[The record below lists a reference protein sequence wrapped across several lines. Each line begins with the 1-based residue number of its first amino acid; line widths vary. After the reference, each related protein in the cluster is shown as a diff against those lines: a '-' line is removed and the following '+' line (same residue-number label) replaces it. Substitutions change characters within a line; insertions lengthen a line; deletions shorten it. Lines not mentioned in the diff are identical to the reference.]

1 MSWMFFWLCVHSDNL
16 TAICM
21 TLILI
26 YMLITHSDS
35 LHSAHEKM
43 KREYQELLNT
53 GEKYKDLAWLKESNE
68 KLRSDVIKVRRSRKE
83 AKITWK
89 QFLEGFILLHYCS
102 CVILL
107 IRLPLLSITD
117 IQYQYFG
124 LMQLTSP
131 FKPPLTDPRQ
141 IHNNHLINLIKELAA
156 ANNKLKSDLVEYKEM
171 LSDSRNELLTLRSKV
186 EEIETDPTKTTAS
199 SIAGTGPS
207 SRQGSIAGS
216 PTDSPTG
223 SVTPTADEF
232 TPGQTSLLHEQ
243 QQSLAWI
250 SSSAPQPT
258 SPIMFGA
265 AAVGRLSGEHER
277 SKSRE
282 RRGRSGST
290 TPPIS
295 IDRALVPRSKRSID
309 ILSESSTPVQSS
321 PTTPTLG
328 SFPRAA
334 PPGPIDIPIGPLSA
348 SASTTT
354 AGAVS
359 APASPLGSPSVV
371 HHHHH
376 HYHYHL
382 HRRKSSN
389 QLDGSGSGGA
399 EQGDDETETV
409 EIIKEE
415 VVVETPGGTRSIQG
429 GQAFEAA
436 GGILALAPH
445 EGGESVGGR
454 KVGFVSEGVPA
465 ASDSTLGELSPAA
478 EFKKSVGSPSLLSA
492 SLASLNK
499 ERDAASVGVQ
509 AGREDEEEEPS
520 KPRVTTRTIGFPE
533 PPLSSSRRS
542 SVAADGKRRAGDI
555 GVGYFA
561 PPFSQ
566 IGGEGERRARGF
578 GSWREP
584 IVTRVTVVDVPEDV
598 IAERMRDAATSPI
611 AEFDRQLNRDSD
623 ELPQGRRS
631 SQINPPLN
639 KWAPVPLPLALSAPS
654 MSHMFAVPP
663 PVSPKHPVS
672 IASLS
677 SNASGSGTQ
686 SPYASLH
693 GLGMHLLDRLRGT
706 DIRALNR
713 RLKRAF
719 DILELS
725 GMSNSII
732 ENVLTDVE
740 VLRERFRWVEEAW
753 RDKEAR
759 ETSGTAGGPPVESRP
774 TTPGPRAESRPTT
787 PGLPRDADASKER
800 ERERRIELLLSGV
813 SVDELLPLV
822 HLVQD
827 LLAEIG
833 KLRMTVNDLQ
843 VEYVKKVE
851 ENQRWVEE
859 GIIKKM
865 ESRAR
870 EGREGGGVTAGN
882 GKFAWLA
889 TLFYRPV
896 QRGPWGSWGARR
908 GEEAYRNRGRSVD
921 TGVYQ
926 KKKLAHR
933 QEQQHQRPGQQRPGL
948 QRSEQQRPTKHMRT
962 VSHESVTSMLL
973 ERKENEGENE
983 DGSEGN
989 DTEGKTG
996 GKNRNGSGNK
1006 TESISSSTTATMVAV
1021 PTPIGKPTRG
1031 RPPHCDLISVATTTV
1046 KVASPMDVPMPGNR
1060 RWSDLESSPTRNKG
1074 KGKADEEAQESGY
1087 KGATS
1092 YLASSVFEP
1101 KISPWRA
1108 SPDTSAITTLGSKY
1122 GPPVPSKPVNGD
1134 SRRKSRLGE
1143 PTAGSD
1149 ARPPR
1154 SLQRRDDIDSDPP
1167 ARTIT
1172 ISTTSSP
1179 RGSLSRINTNT
1190 NISHS
1195 PHPYPASL
1203 TRSRTIPAP
1212 KQSASAPQKNGR
1224 GRSRDRSRPPSPEP
1238 ELDVNW
1244 KVGGLFNTGWTGNK

>member
-1 MSWMFFWLCVHSDNL
+1 MQWDVQKAEKNFKTMAVDLETSQARLANALAESESRAAEIDKLRIFKAMVKQGMEREESLKTKLEDTKQEL
-16 TAICM
+16 TVSRRNESAFEGRYKKIKGR
-21 TLILI
+21 
-26 YMLITHSDS
+26 YDS

-43 KREYQELLNT
+43 KREYQEMLTT

-68 KLRSDVIKVRRSRKE
+68 KLRNDVIK
-83 AKITWK
+83 
-89 QFLEGFILLHYCS
+89 
-102 CVILL
+102 
-107 IRLPLLSITD
+107 
-117 IQYQYFG
+117 
-124 LMQLTSP
+124 LTSP

-186 EEIETDPTKTTAS
+186 EEIEADPTKTAAS

-207 SRQGSIAGS
+207 SRQGSIAGSITGS

-258 SPIMFGA
+258 SIMMFGA

-295 IDRALVPRSKRSID
+295 IDRALVPKSKRSID
-309 ILSESSTPVQSS
+309 ILSESSTPVQSAPS
-321 PTTPTLG
+321 TPILG
-328 SFPRAA
+328 SFPRTAR
-334 PPGPIDIPIGPLSA
+334 PGPIDIPVGPLSA

-354 AGAVS
+354 AGAAS
-359 APASPLGSPSVV
+359 ASASPLGSPSVV

-389 QLDGSGSGGA
+389 QIDGSGSGGA
-399 EQGDDETETV
+399 EQGDDEMETV

-415 VVVETPGGTRSIQG
+415 VVVETPGGSRSIQG

-454 KVGFVSEGVPA
+454 KVGFVTEGVPA
-465 ASDSTLGELSPAA
+465 APSDDTLGGLSPAA
-478 EFKKSVGSPSLLSA
+478 EFKKTVGSPSLLSA
-492 SLASLNK
+492 SLAGLNK
-499 ERDAASVGVQ
+499 EKSASVGVQ
-509 AGREDEEEEPS
+509 AGLEDEEEEEPS

-533 PPLSSSRRS
+533 PTISSSRRS
-542 SVAADGKRRAGDI
+542 SVATDGKRRAADI

-611 AEFDRQLNRDSD
+611 AEFDRQLNRDSA
-623 ELPQGRRS
+623 EHPQRRRS

-639 KWAPVPLPLALSAPS
+639 KWAPTPLPLALSAPS

-672 IASLS
+672 IASMS
-677 SNASGSGTQ
+677 SNASGSGAQ
-686 SPYASLH
+686 NPYASLH

-732 ENVLTDVE
+732 ENVLTDVG

-759 ETSGTAGGPPVESRP
+759 ETSATAGGPPLESRP
-774 TTPGPRAESRPTT
+774 TTPGAKAESRPTT
-787 PGLPRDADASKER
+787 PGLPRDTDAAKER

-870 EGREGGGVTAGN
+870 EG
-882 GKFAWLA
+882 
-889 TLFYRPV
+889 
-896 QRGPWGSWGARR
+896 
-908 GEEAYRNRGRSVD
+908 
-921 TGVYQ
+921 
-926 KKKLAHR
+926 
-933 QEQQHQRPGQQRPGL
+933 
-948 QRSEQQRPTKHMRT
+948 
-962 VSHESVTSMLL
+962 
-973 ERKENEGENE
+973 
-983 DGSEGN
+983 
-989 DTEGKTG
+989 
-996 GKNRNGSGNK
+996 
-1006 TESISSSTTATMVAV
+1006 
-1021 PTPIGKPTRG
+1021 
-1031 RPPHCDLISVATTTV
+1031 
-1046 KVASPMDVPMPGNR
+1046 
-1060 RWSDLESSPTRNKG
+1060 
-1074 KGKADEEAQESGY
+1074 
-1087 KGATS
+1087 
-1092 YLASSVFEP
+1092 
-1101 KISPWRA
+1101 
-1108 SPDTSAITTLGSKY
+1108 
-1122 GPPVPSKPVNGD
+1122 
-1134 SRRKSRLGE
+1134 
-1143 PTAGSD
+1143 
-1149 ARPPR
+1149 
-1154 SLQRRDDIDSDPP
+1154 
-1167 ARTIT
+1167 
-1172 ISTTSSP
+1172 
-1179 RGSLSRINTNT
+1179 
-1190 NISHS
+1190 
-1195 PHPYPASL
+1195 
-1203 TRSRTIPAP
+1203 
-1212 KQSASAPQKNGR
+1212 
-1224 GRSRDRSRPPSPEP
+1224 
-1238 ELDVNW
+1238 
-1244 KVGGLFNTGWTGNK
+1244 